1 MEAAKK
7 GDTVKVNF
15 TGKLENGAEFDT
27 TEDRKPLEFTLGD
40 GSVIVG
46 FEKGV
51 TGMKPGEKKRF
62 EVAPEE
68 GYGEIRDDLIGEVPK
83 TNFPKEMNPTEGKRL
98 HMNQPDGTP
107 MNFVVA
113 AVNQNTITLDGN
125 HPLAGKT
132 LFFDVELLE
141 IL

>member
-7 GDTVKVNF
+7 GDTVKVDF

-27 TEDRKPLEFTLGD
+27 TANRKPLEFKLGD
-40 GSVIVG
+40 GSVLVG

-51 TGMKPGEKKRF
+51 TGMKPGEKKQF
-62 EVAPEE
+62 EVPPEE
-68 GYGEIRDDLIGEVPK
+68 GYGDIRDDLIGEVPK
-83 TNFPKEMNPTEGKRL
+83 DNFPNNIKPIVGQRL

-113 AVNQNTITLDGN
+113 AVNQKTITLDGN

-132 LFFDVELLE
+132 LLFDVELLE